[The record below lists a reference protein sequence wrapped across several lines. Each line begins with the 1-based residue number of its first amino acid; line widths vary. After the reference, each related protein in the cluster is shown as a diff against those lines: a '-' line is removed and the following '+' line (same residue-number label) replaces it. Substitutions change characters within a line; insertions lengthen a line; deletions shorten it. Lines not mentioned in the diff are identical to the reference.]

1 MLIATSK
8 TPDVTE
14 VLVGDARCM
23 LSYHL
28 WCCGKARL
36 FFFFF
41 LIIIDDEGVVTVGLI
56 YSDPMKEFF
65 SSVTE
70 ALS

>member
-14 VLVGDARCM
+14 VLVGDAV
-23 LSYHL
+23 HAVIPPVV
-28 WCCGKARL
+28 CCGKARL

-41 LIIIDDEGVVTVGLI
+41 LIIIDD
-56 YSDPMKEFF
+56 
-65 SSVTE
+65 SVMTCGMMRE
-70 ALS
+70 